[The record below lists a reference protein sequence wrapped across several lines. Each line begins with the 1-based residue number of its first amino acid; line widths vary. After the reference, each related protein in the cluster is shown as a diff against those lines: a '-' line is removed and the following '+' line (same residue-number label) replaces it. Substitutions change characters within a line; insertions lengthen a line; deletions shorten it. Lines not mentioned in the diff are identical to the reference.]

1 MDQSN
6 ERSCGAHVT
15 KAKRPF
21 ISVIKVISKKTFGT
35 IQAYK
40 GDRNEYAAIYVKEYS
55 SWLMNLSL
63 HLLITADYFL
73 ENWLHF

>member
-15 KAKRPF
+15 NAKRPF
-21 ISVIKVISKKTFGT
+21 INVIKVKSKKPFGT

-40 GDRNEYAAIYVKEYS
+40 GDRNE
-55 SWLMNLSL
+55 
-63 HLLITADYFL
+63 
-73 ENWLHF
+73 